1 MIIYKLIEMQWINL
15 YSPTC
20 LDDSYFYKDEIKE
33 CIKWFE
39 DYKSNLSNTKKVLM
53 IIGHTGSGKTKLAQL
68 LLAHFKY
75 QMIEYNSSDVRS
87 QKKITEIIKKT
98 LAYRNVIDMFYENK
112 QPVGI
117 LMDEIDTICKTGD
130 KGGFSEFLNIIK
142 MNDKYEEFIKEKDK
156 KKKTLKT
163 GNSEEFIKLYN
174 PIICTTNDI
183 TDKKIAEL
191 KRYSKV
197 IYLNKDVGN
206 EMKNF
211 IIDIFKKNNT
221 TIEEEAVNEII
232 KISGNDIRRLLIY
245 LENIYF
251 SFKTNYPDSN
261 NITTDFIILFN
272 QVGSEKNEDLQLIDA
287 TRNIFYKENSFYNN
301 EILFD
306 VDCLLLPLM
315 IYHNTIIAVKKSKD
329 DAKKK
334 LGIYKEMLYS
344 LCIHD
349 TIQTSIFEIQ
359 EWNEYYDVS
368 VFYGAVLPNY
378 YATRLSDYRENQAEL
393 QFTNLLNKISQMF
406 VNKKL
411 LSSAKYNM
419 NKLNLD
425 FDEIIYI
432 VEIIAKFLN
441 DFKNDDDD
449 EDEDNEKGENPKSV
463 KKSNSKTIAKKQTLQ
478 HETPIIAKMMNKYKI
493 NIDELE
499 TILKIEKLN
508 QQNDVKKKKFTIT
521 LKKEMQKFLEDNSSE
536 NII

>member
-1 MIIYKLIEMQWINL
+1 MQWINL
-15 YSPTC
+15 YSPKS
-20 LDDSYFYKDEIKE
+20 LDDYYFYKEEIKE
-33 CIKWFE
+33 CIQWFE
-39 DYKSNLSNTKKVLM
+39 DYKKNLNETKKVLM

-98 LAYRNVIDMFYENK
+98 LAYRNVVDMFNDNK

-142 MNDKYEEFIKEKDK
+142 MNDKYEEYIKDKDK
-156 KKKTLKT
+156 KKKTTKIINT
-163 GNSEEFIKLYN
+163 DDFIKLYN

-183 TDKKIAEL
+183 NDKKIAEL
-191 KRYSKV
+191 KKFSKV
-197 IYLNKDVGN
+197 IYLNKNVDN
-206 EMKNF
+206 EMKGF
-211 IIDIFKKNNT
+211 IIDVFKQNNVK
-221 TIEEEAVNEII
+221 IEDLAIDEII

-251 SFKTNYPDSN
+251 SFKTNHPDLD
-261 NITTDFIILFN
+261 NINIDFINLFN
-272 QVGSEKNEDLQLIDA
+272 KVGSEKNEDLQLIDA
-287 TRNIFYKENSFYNN
+287 TRNIFYKQNSFYTN

-306 VDCLLLPLM
+306 IDCLLLPLM
-315 IYHNTIIAVKKSKD
+315 IYHNSIIAVKKSKD
-329 DAKKK
+329 DAMKK
-334 LGIYKEMLYS
+334 LGIYKDMLYS

-349 TIQTSIFEIQ
+349 TIQTSIFEVQ
-359 EWNEYYDVS
+359 EWDEYYDVS

-378 YATRLSDYRENQAEL
+378 YATQLSDYRENQADL

-411 LSSAKYNM
+411 LSSAKYCL
-419 NKLNLD
+419 NKLDLD

-441 DFKNDDDD
+441 DFKNIGDDDDD
-449 EDEDNEKGENPKSV
+449 EGSETKQV
-463 KKSNSKTIAKKQTLQ
+463 KKNISNKKTSTQQI
-478 HETPIIAKMMNKYKI
+478 PRIAKMMNKYKI
-493 NIDELE
+493 DIDELE

-521 LKKEMQKFLEDNSSE
+521 LKKEIQKFLEE
-536 NII
+536 NIS